1 MITKLRNFNGIIKR
15 NYISVLNNFQ
25 TQSER
30 VYMRMC
36 AKGAFVVVFEFEMSK
51 FTNFQLSKLYECEIS
66 IKMFDY
72 KIHIV
77 L

>member
-30 VYMRMC
+30 VY
-36 AKGAFVVVFEFEMSK
+36 
-51 FTNFQLSKLYECEIS
+51 I
-66 IKMFDY
+66 
-72 KIHIV
+72 
-77 L
+77 